1 MPPAGSAKLSD
12 VTALFSELLYSF
24 LLSIYSIFLS
34 DCKFRC
40 PTCRIGVKHP
50 NPLDQ
55 MSDSENIEFY
65 LPCQKKIC
73 FFVKTFP
80 PALRNRQTRV
90 ASRPRCQNREYWFYI
105 GVSSC
110 F

>member
-24 LLSIYSIFLS
+24 LLSIYSILLS

-40 PTCRIGVKHP
+40 PTCRIGVKQP
-50 NPLDQ
+50 NPLDHT
-55 MSDSENIEFY
+55 SDSGNIEFY
-65 LPCQKKIC
+65 LPCQKKIF

-80 PALRNRQTRV
+80 GALQNRRTRV
-90 ASRPRCQNREYWFYI
+90 SPRPRFQNRE
-105 GVSSC
+105 
-110 F
+110 